1 MAVAEPTLR
10 TLTPEQVDQFH
21 IDGYLVVEDLLT
33 PDEVA
38 DLAERADLIAAGKAD
53 HIPDTSIQLER
64 VFREGEREVENQVL
78 SVRKLFNLAVYD
90 DLLWGH
96 VTNPKLVDVIADLMG
111 TDDIKLYGDQ
121 LFMKPP
127 EIGAA
132 QDWHQDSA
140 SWRDILPMDLV
151 TAWTSIDHATT
162 ENGCLN
168 FAPGTHRWG
177 MLTRPR
183 LEPLLGDLGTDEW
196 PVLPAPLGPGERELP
211 PQPGAASEQRQHLRH
226 APPRL
231 RHPLHA
237 RQFLQGRGSHR
248 RAQDAALQASPWAL
262 VPRPRLTSA
271 TL

>member
-1 MAVAEPTLR
+1 MAVAEPQLR
-10 TLTPEQVDQFH
+10 TLTPEQVEQFH
-21 IDGYLVVEDLLT
+21 INGYLAVHDLLDA
-33 PDEVA
+33 DEVA

-53 HIPDTSIQLER
+53 HIPETSIQLER

-96 VTNPKLVDVIADLMG
+96 VTNPKIVDVIADLMG

-162 ENGCLN
+162 DNGCLN

-183 LEPLLGDLGTDEW
+183 LEPLLPDLGTDEW
-196 PVLPAPLGPGERELP
+196 PIYPAPLGPGSVSFHHSLVLHQSNANTSGRRRRGYATHFMRASSYKDEEVTDAPKMP
-211 PQPGAASEQRQHLRH
+211 PFKQVRGRSFPGR
-226 APPRL
+226 
-231 RHPLHA
+231 
-237 RQFLQGRGSHR
+237 
-248 RAQDAALQASPWAL
+248 
-262 VPRPRLTSA
+262 V
-271 TL
+271 

>member
-1 MAVAEPTLR
+1 MAVAEPQLR

-21 IDGYLVVEDLLT
+21 IDGYLAVHDLLDA
-33 PDEVA
+33 DEVA
-38 DLAERADLIAAGKAD
+38 DLAERADLIAAGKAG
-53 HIPDTSIQLER
+53 HIPEDSIQLER
-64 VFREGEREVENQVL
+64 IFREGEREVENQVL

-96 VTNPKLVDVIADLMG
+96 VTNPKIVDVIADLMG

-162 ENGCLN
+162 DNGCLN

-183 LEPLLGDLGTDEW
+183 LEPLLSDLGTEEW
-196 PVLPAPLGPGERELP
+196 PVLPAPLGPGSVSFHHSLVLHQSNANTSGRRRRGYATHFMRASSYKDEEVTDAPKMP
-211 PQPGAASEQRQHLRH
+211 PFKQVRGRSFPGR
-226 APPRL
+226 
-231 RHPLHA
+231 
-237 RQFLQGRGSHR
+237 
-248 RAQDAALQASPWAL
+248 
-262 VPRPRLTSA
+262 V
-271 TL
+271 

>member
-1 MAVAEPTLR
+1 MAVAEPRLR
-10 TLTPEQVDQFH
+10 RLSPEQVDQFH
-21 IDGYLVVEDLLT
+21 INGYLAVHNLLT
-33 PDEVA
+33 PTEVA
-38 DLAERADLIAAGKAD
+38 DLAERADLIAAGTAD
-53 HIPDTSIQLER
+53 HVPETSIQLER
-64 VFREGEREVENQVL
+64 VFREGEREVEDQVL

-96 VTNPKLVDVIADLMG
+96 VTNPKIVDVIADLMG

-127 EIGAA
+127 EVGAA

-183 LEPLLGDLGTDEW
+183 LEPLLADLGSDEW
-196 PVLPAPLGPGERELP
+196 PVLPAPLGPGSVSFHHSLVLHQSNANTSGMRRRGYATHYMRASSYKDEEVTDAPKMP
-211 PQPGAASEQRQHLRH
+211 PFKQVRGRSFPGR
-226 APPRL
+226 
-231 RHPLHA
+231 
-237 RQFLQGRGSHR
+237 
-248 RAQDAALQASPWAL
+248 
-262 VPRPRLTSA
+262 V
-271 TL
+271 